1 MWLQFLIFNCGLPR
15 YVLKQMNLKLFTL
28 IFIFTLVPL
37 SASVNSLKIKLKSVE
52 GIKRIEVL
60 NELAFNLW
68 EENSTEAYRYAVE
81 ARDLSSKL
89 SYKKGLAWAYNN
101 IGLSHLNRNK
111 NKEAYSALQKGL
123 KIFIELKDT
132 KGIATCYDNIGDT
145 HRFRGSIDSALY
157 YYNLS
162 LPLFKKIGDRKGEA
176 MAYSSL
182 GLMYWRKG
190 LNNEALN
197 NFYISYVIRK
207 ELGLKLEIAMSLNN
221 IGTIYWRY
229 ANYEKAL
236 ESYSESLRLREEI
249 NDEKGQIVSGSN
261 IGLIFHK
268 MKNYDKA
275 ETLYRTA
282 LSRSEK
288 INFTFG
294 KAYANHNLGLL
305 FLDKKDYDRSIV
317 FSQKAVKYYY
327 EINELNAVA
336 HSLSYIGS
344 AYAGKGD
351 DAKAVKYFNAAID
364 TALKA
369 DDKYSLA
376 ITYQSIAKLNI
387 HRGDINEAEK
397 HLQKAYEISLKEN
410 LSELITEHY
419 LNYSNLLQKKG
430 DVTGAFNYYKKYI
443 EAKDNL
449 RLEQMNNDIT
459 NWQIKY
465 EVDKK
470 ESENQKLREENVIK
484 QAQFE
489 NQRNLNNLL
498 FVILIVAVLTF
509 SISILYIRLKRK
521 TQQKIIEQKNELELL
536 NKKLALKNE
545 NLKEANHSK
554 DKLFSIIS
562 HDLRSPFQSIIGL
575 SDILHSE
582 RDKLTKEEI
591 SEFAGS
597 INRSS
602 RNLLTLTNNILEW
615 SKMQLNKISIDKKEI
630 NLSEIFEQ
638 VILAYYPQA
647 SEKKISLE
655 VISGNEVK
663 LISDAHLLSTVLRNL
678 VNNSIKF
685 SKPGG
690 SVKLGA
696 VLKAEFVDIFVE
708 DNGIGLNEDDL
719 PKIFDIKQNFST
731 AGTNNERGTGLGL
744 IICKEFVETLNGK
757 IIVNSRLGIG
767 TRFTVSIPVE

>member
-1 MWLQFLIFNCGLPR
+1 MKL
-15 YVLKQMNLKLFTL
+15 NLYTL
-28 IFIFTLVPL
+28 IFLFSFTLFG
-37 SASVNSLKIKLKSVE
+37 ASVDSLKIELKSAE
-52 GIKRIEVL
+52 GLKRIDIL
-60 NELAFNLW
+60 NKLASNLW
-68 EENSTEAYRYAVE
+68 EENSLEAYNYAVE
-81 ARDLSSKL
+81 ARDLSLKL
-89 SYKKGLAWAYNN
+89 SYLKGLAWAYNN
-101 IGLSHLNRNK
+101 IGLSYLNRNK
-111 NKEAYSALQKGL
+111 IDEAYLVLKRGL
-123 KIFIELKDT
+123 KIFLDLKDSE
-132 KGIATCYDNIGDT
+132 GIAACYDNIGDVY
-145 HRFRGSIDSALY
+145 RFRGAIDSALH

-162 LPLFKKIGDRKGEA
+162 LPLFKKNGDRKGEG
-176 MAYSSL
+176 MAYSSI

-197 NFYISYVIRK
+197 NFYRAYVLRK
-207 ELGLKLEIAMSLNN
+207 ELGLKMETAMSLNN

-236 ESYSESLRLREEI
+236 ESYTESLRLREEI

-275 ETLYRTA
+275 ETLYRTS

-288 INFTFG
+288 LNYNFG
-294 KAYANHNLGLL
+294 IAYANHNLGLL

-317 FSQKAVKYYY
+317 FSKEAVKYYY
-327 EINELNAVA
+327 AIHELNAVA

-351 DAKAVKYFNAAID
+351 DKKAAEYFNAAID

-369 DDKYSLA
+369 DDNYSLA
-376 ITYQSIAKLNI
+376 ITYQSFAKLNI
-387 HRGDINEAEK
+387 NRGETNVAEK
-397 HLQKAYEISLKEN
+397 YLQKAYEIAAKGN
-410 LSELITEHY
+410 LTELITEHY

-430 DVTGAFNYYKKYI
+430 DIAGAYNYYKKYI

-449 RLEQMNNDIT
+449 RLEQMNNDVT

-465 EVDKK
+465 ETDKK
-470 ESENQKLREENVIK
+470 EKENQALREENAIK

-489 NQRNLNNLL
+489 NQRSFNNFLL
-498 FVILIVAVLTF
+498 IILIVALFAFAIT
-509 SISILYIRLKRK
+509 ILYFRLKRK
-521 TQQKIIEQKNELELL
+521 TQQEIVEQKNELERL
-536 NKKLALKNE
+536 NKELAIKNE
-545 NLKEANHSK
+545 NLEEANHSK

-562 HDLRSPFQSIIGL
+562 HNLRSPFQSIIGL

-582 RDKLTKEEI
+582 KDKLTDEEI

-602 RNLLTLTNNILEW
+602 KNLLTLTNNILEW
-615 SKMQLNKISIDKKEI
+615 SKMQLDKISVDKKELK
-630 NLSEIFEQ
+630 LSDIFEQ
-638 VILAYYPQA
+638 VILAYYSQA
-647 SEKKISLE
+647 SEKKIKIE
-655 VISGNEVK
+655 VISGKEIQ
-663 LISDAHLLSTVLRNL
+663 LMSDAHLLATILRNL
-678 VNNSIKF
+678 INNSIKF

-690 SVKLGA
+690 RIQFGA
-696 VLKAEFVDIFVE
+696 VLNAETVDIFVE
-708 DNGIGLNEDDL
+708 DNGIGLSEDDL

-731 AGTNNERGTGLGL
+731 MGTNNEKGTGLGL

-757 IIVNSRLGIG
+757 IFAKSKLGEG
-767 TRFTVSIPVE
+767 TRFTVSIPL